1 MTNYTYR
8 IRAIDAGFL
17 AECCETSVA
26 ADGST
31 EADAVAGL
39 RAALVERLKEPNAVA
54 PPRNP
59 RLIEISLKPAPHAE
73 QDPSPQG
80 PGEAM

>member
-8 IRAIDAGFL
+8 IKTIDTGFL

-26 ADGST
+26 ADGVT
-31 EADAVAGL
+31 EDEAVAGL
-39 RAALVERLKEPNAVA
+39 RNALIERLKEPNAVA
-54 PPRNP
+54 PPSNP
-59 RLIEISLKPAPHAE
+59 RLIEISLRPAPPLVQEFA
-73 QDPSPQG
+73 PQG